1 MTSLLRLALLS
12 LLPLLAGCDNV
23 GRAFDPSVEPPA
35 PPPGSTVQTIHVPVR
50 LGLADHRAGGGG
62 VQ

>member
-23 GRAFDPSVEPPA
+23 GRAFDPSVEPPP
-35 PPPGSTVQTIHVPVR
+35 PPPGSQLQNVQVVPV
-50 LGLADHRAGGGG
+50 GGDARDGRPLPDG
-62 VQ
+62 